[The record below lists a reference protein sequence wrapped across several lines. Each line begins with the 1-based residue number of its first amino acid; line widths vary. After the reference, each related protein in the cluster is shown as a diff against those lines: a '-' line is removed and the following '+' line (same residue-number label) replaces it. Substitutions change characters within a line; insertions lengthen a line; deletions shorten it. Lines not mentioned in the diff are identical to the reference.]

1 MLDTTDI
8 FITSN
13 RNQAIKSC
21 VQLSVDYQIGY
32 IKSHSVNCDDLRDE
46 ILGIFA
52 SLHWTNMRL
61 KELFLTPFV
70 LLVISLFLIV
80 ILLVSPVLMVLDWFD
95 KVTRIKA
102 VRQYLKIYNFDEF
115 SSLKDLWFSYGI
127 DKHYPEE
134 DRIKILQQWLE
145 MLYPKTVYD
154 RINIPNRLNSQIEAQ
169 VQARKRIGATCVLFA
184 DTLDTVVRN
193 ISNEY
198 PLLCR

>member
-1 MLDTTDI
+1 MLDATDI

-21 VQLSVDYQIGY
+21 VELSVDYQIGY
-32 IKSHSVNCDDLRDE
+32 IKAHSVNSDDLRDDV
-46 ILGIFA
+46 LGIFA
-52 SLHWTNMRL
+52 NLKWTNMRL

-80 ILLVSPVLMVLDWFD
+80 ILLVAPVLNVLDWFD
-95 KVTRIKA
+95 KATRIKA

-127 DKHYPEE
+127 DKHYPEK

-154 RINIPNRLNSQIEAQ
+154 SINIPNRLSSQIEAQ
-169 VQARKRIGATCVLFA
+169 IQTRKRIGATCVLFA

-198 PLLCR
+198 PLL

>member
-1 MLDTTDI
+1 
-8 FITSN
+8 
-13 RNQAIKSC
+13 
-21 VQLSVDYQIGY
+21 
-32 IKSHSVNCDDLRDE
+32 
-46 ILGIFA
+46 
-52 SLHWTNMRL
+52 MRL

-80 ILLVSPVLMVLDWFD
+80 ILLVAPVLKVLDWFD
-95 KVTRIKA
+95 KATRIKT
-102 VRQYLKIYNFDEF
+102 VRQYLKIYNFDDF

-127 DKHYPEE
+127 DKHYPEK

-154 RINIPNRLNSQIEAQ
+154 SINIPNRLSSQIEAQ

-198 PLLCR
+198 PLL